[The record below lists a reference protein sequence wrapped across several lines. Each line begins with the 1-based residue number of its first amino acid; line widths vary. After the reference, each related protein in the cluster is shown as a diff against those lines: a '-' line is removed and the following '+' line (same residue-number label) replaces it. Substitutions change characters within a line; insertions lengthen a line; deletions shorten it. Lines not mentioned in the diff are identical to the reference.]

1 MDQVCA
7 NYVKCPIYN
16 GILKDLAFTS
26 EAYRKLY
33 CDAGAAVPC
42 EAEDRQV
49 PREVVAEFPEV
60 SGRHHSILQVGVAL
74 PAAWKY
80 LQSTRSSE
88 QN

>member
-33 CDAGAAVPC
+33 CDAGAAGWGECKRYLVKQKTGKC
-42 EAEDRQV
+42 
-49 PREVVAEFPEV
+49 PEK
-60 SGRHHSILQVGVAL
+60 LL
-74 PAAWKY
+74 PNSQKSVDDIIAYYK
-80 LQSTRSSE
+80 LV
-88 QN
+88 